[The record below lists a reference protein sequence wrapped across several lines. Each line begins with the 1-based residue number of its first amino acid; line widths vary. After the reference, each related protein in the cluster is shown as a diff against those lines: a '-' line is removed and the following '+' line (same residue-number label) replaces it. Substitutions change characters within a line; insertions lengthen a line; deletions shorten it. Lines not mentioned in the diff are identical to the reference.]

1 MAVNYLKKFFALVTA
16 GIILSA
22 AELARKIFSGGDD
35 MNTKEEVQSALTKNF
50 PVGTSHTLHN
60 EQYGELIIVST
71 GIAGNLILYKNFY
84 PAAYIRPE
92 TLTAVLNAEEPCP
105 PNENFHKLQKL
116 IKETCAEVIE
126 CYSVDELIEFV
137 DMNQDFGK

>member
-1 MAVNYLKKFFALVTA
+1 MY
-16 GIILSA
+16 
-22 AELARKIFSGGDD
+22 
-35 MNTKEEVQSALTKNF
+35 TKTEIQAALTENF
-50 PVGTSHTLHN
+50 QVGTSRALQS
-60 EQYGELIIVST
+60 ELYGDLLIVST

-92 TLTAVLNAEEPCP
+92 TSTAVINAEEPFP
-105 PNENFHKLQKL
+105 PNEDFHKLQKFF
-116 IKETCAEVIE
+116 KEIFHTVIE

>member
-1 MAVNYLKKFFALVTA
+1 MT
-16 GIILSA
+16 
-22 AELARKIFSGGDD
+22 
-35 MNTKEEVQSALTKNF
+35 TKEEVQAALTKDF
-50 PVGTSHTLHN
+50 PVGTSRAVHS
-60 EQYGELIIVST
+60 EVYGELIIVST

-92 TLTAVLNAEEPCP
+92 SLTAVLNAEEPFP
-105 PNENFHKLQKL
+105 PNEDFHKLQQL
-116 IKETCAEVIE
+116 IKETCATVIE